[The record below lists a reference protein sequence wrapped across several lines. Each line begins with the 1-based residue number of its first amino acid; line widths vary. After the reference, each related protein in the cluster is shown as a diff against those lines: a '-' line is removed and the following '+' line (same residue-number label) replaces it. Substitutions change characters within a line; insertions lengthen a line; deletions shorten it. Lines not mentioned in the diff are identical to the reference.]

1 MESDN
6 SPRAYGAH
14 QAPAGYEPGEGCLT
28 AAVRIPVRIV
38 VLVFVLPVRMVWDL
52 LTAASRG
59 LHRVALRPLGRALA
73 WLCGWVY
80 GALLT
85 PLGRALAWALVWLA
99 KALLVWPWVALWRY
113 VVVPVVMYGLV
124 VPVVWVYRSL
134 LTPLGH
140 GVGWLCGAVGRLLA
154 WAYAGLLTP
163 LGRGLVWSWVALWR
177 YVVVPVVMY
186 GLVVPVVWVY
196 RSLLTPLGH
205 GIAWLATGAGRGALF
220 VLRSLAVA
228 LGWLVLFLL
237 VQPLSWIYRKVLAPV
252 GREIGEAF
260 VVGWR
265 VAGYLSR
272 ALGRAL
278 AWLGWNLVGRPVR
291 WTYLSVLK
299 PVGHWLRDSLLR
311 PAGRAALAAGRA
323 AGDVLRAARATV
335 RQARRD
341 AWRVLVGRPLP
352 PGPREPRRDL
362 ARTLSSTTTVPGEVP
377 APETSLRKQG

>member
-1 MESDN
+1 S
-6 SPRAYGAH
+6 
-14 QAPAGYEPGEGCLT
+14 
-28 AAVRIPVRIV
+28 
-38 VLVFVLPVRMVWDL
+38 L
-52 LTAASRG
+52 LTPLGHGVRWLGGAVGRLLTWAYAS
-59 LHRVALRPLGRALA
+59 LLTPLGRGLVWSWVALWRYVVVPVVTYGLVVPVVWVYRSLLTPLGHGVGWLGGAVGWLLA
-73 WLCGWVY
+73 WVCSRV
-80 GALLT
+80 LT
-85 PLGRALAWALVWLA
+85 PLGRALAWLLVWLA

-113 VVVPVVMYGLV
+113 VVVPVV
-124 VPVVWVYRSL
+124 R
-134 LTPLGH
+134 
-140 GVGWLCGAVGRLLA
+140 
-154 WAYAGLLTP
+154 
-163 LGRGLVWSWVALWR
+163 
-177 YVVVPVVMY
+177 Y

-205 GIAWLATGAGRGALF
+205 GIAWLVTGAGRGALF

-278 AWLGWNLVGRPVR
+278 AWLAWNLVGRPVR
-291 WTYLSVLK
+291 RAYLSVLT
-299 PVGHWLRDSLLR
+299 PMGHWLRDGVLR